1 MMGAMVEYLK
11 QCNLV
16 VTKLVPSGAAAS
28 LIKGTTILD
37 LFKMDITGK
46 SSLENGTVDI
56 SVVKKPIL

>member
-16 VTKLVPSGAAAS
+16 VTKLVPSGVAAS
-28 LIKGTTILD
+28 LIKGTTILN

-56 SVVKKPIL
+56 SVVKKPML